1 MIDEAIF
8 DAEEKMEKAVSVARD
23 DLSGIRTGRANPGM
37 FARVNVE
44 YYGTPTPITQMCS
57 INVPEA
63 RMVVIKPYEAGQL
76 RAIEDA
82 IRNSDLGVNPTNDG
96 TIIRVAI
103 PQLTEERRR
112 ELVKQAKAK
121 GEDAKVSVRN
131 IRRRAMDDIEKARK
145 FALEKFSNELLAV
158 KDSLDA
164 ALLIEAAEVQSYKD
178 GVDLTAKQLASV
190 FDKFNIAEI
199 NPVGEKFDPNKHQAI
214 SMLENSG
221 EPNTVTSVL
230 QKGYTLNDR
239 VLRPALVMVA
249 K

>member
-1 MIDEAIF
+1 MHQESKNSEIDIQ
-8 DAEEKMEKAVSVARD
+8 
-23 DLSGIRTGRANPGM
+23 G
-37 FARVNVE
+37 
-44 YYGTPTPITQMCS
+44 
-57 INVPEA
+57 
-63 RMVVIKPYEAGQL
+63 
-76 RAIEDA
+76 
-82 IRNSDLGVNPTNDG
+82 
-96 TIIRVAI
+96 
-103 PQLTEERRR
+103 LTESSA
-112 ELVKQAKAK
+112 ELDPMQDSGAAGSLDDRIAELENQLEEAKAAVLYVK
-121 GEDAKVSVRN
+121 ADGEN

-164 ALLIEAAEVQSYKD
+164 ALLIESTDVQSYKD
-178 GVDLTAKQLASV
+178 GVQITAKQLGAV

>member
-1 MIDEAIF
+1 MTENENDSPSTQADEGAPQN
-8 DAEEKMEKAVSVARD
+8 
-23 DLSGIRTGRANPGM
+23 T
-37 FARVNVE
+37 VE
-44 YYGTPTPITQMCS
+44 ASP
-57 INVPEA
+57 
-63 RMVVIKPYEAGQL
+63 
-76 RAIEDA
+76 
-82 IRNSDLGVNPTNDG
+82 
-96 TIIRVAI
+96 
-103 PQLTEERRR
+103 EERIAAL
-112 ELVKQAKAK
+112 EAQLADAQAAVLYTKAE
-121 GEDAKVSVRN
+121 GEN

-164 ALLIEAAEVQSYKD
+164 ALLIEATEVQSYKD

-199 NPVGEKFDPNKHQAI
+199 NPLGEKFDPNKHQAI
-214 SMLENSG
+214 SLLENSG

-230 QKGYTLNDR
+230 QKGYSLNER

>member
-1 MIDEAIF
+1 MTEYNQEPKIDNTSETAANESIDPSIRIADLEVQLAEAQ
-8 DAEEKMEKAVSVARD
+8 AAVLYVKA
-23 DLSGIRTGRANPGM
+23 
-37 FARVNVE
+37 
-44 YYGTPTPITQMCS
+44 
-57 INVPEA
+57 
-63 RMVVIKPYEAGQL
+63 
-76 RAIEDA
+76 
-82 IRNSDLGVNPTNDG
+82 DG
-96 TIIRVAI
+96 
-103 PQLTEERRR
+103 E
-112 ELVKQAKAK
+112 
-121 GEDAKVSVRN
+121 N

-164 ALLIEAAEVQSYKD
+164 ALLIEATDVQSYKD
-178 GVDLTAKQLASV
+178 GVDITAKQLGAV

-221 EPNTVTSVL
+221 EPNTVTVVL

>member
-1 MIDEAIF
+1 MTEIVNDNPTTQDDE
-8 DAEEKMEKAVSVARD
+8 DT
-23 DLSGIRTGRANPGM
+23 LANP
-37 FARVNVE
+37 
-44 YYGTPTPITQMCS
+44 
-57 INVPEA
+57 
-63 RMVVIKPYEAGQL
+63 
-76 RAIEDA
+76 
-82 IRNSDLGVNPTNDG
+82 
-96 TIIRVAI
+96 VAAS
-103 PQLTEERRR
+103 PEERIA
-112 ELVKQAKAK
+112 ELEAQLAEAQAAVLYTKAE
-121 GEDAKVSVRN
+121 GEN

-164 ALLIEAAEVQSYKD
+164 ALLIEATEVQSYKD

>member
-1 MIDEAIF
+1 MQQDNQNSENETMQSEEDLQQNGAAGSLDDRIGELEEQLKEAQ
-8 DAEEKMEKAVSVARD
+8 ASVLYVKA
-23 DLSGIRTGRANPGM
+23 
-37 FARVNVE
+37 
-44 YYGTPTPITQMCS
+44 
-57 INVPEA
+57 
-63 RMVVIKPYEAGQL
+63 
-76 RAIEDA
+76 
-82 IRNSDLGVNPTNDG
+82 DG
-96 TIIRVAI
+96 
-103 PQLTEERRR
+103 E
-112 ELVKQAKAK
+112 
-121 GEDAKVSVRN
+121 N

-164 ALLIEAAEVQSYKD
+164 ALLIETADVQSYKD
-178 GVDLTAKQLASV
+178 GVKLTANQLASV

-199 NPVGEKFDPNKHQAI
+199 NPLGEKFDPNKHQAI

>member
-1 MIDEAIF
+1 MTENTQEPQYNTPIE
-8 DAEEKMEKAVSVARD
+8 D
-23 DLSGIRTGRANPGM
+23 DLQKNGAAGSLDERIS
-37 FARVNVE
+37 E
-44 YYGTPTPITQMCS
+44 LETQLA
-57 INVPEA
+57 EA
-63 RMVVIKPYEAGQL
+63 QAAVLYVKA
-76 RAIEDA
+76 
-82 IRNSDLGVNPTNDG
+82 DG
-96 TIIRVAI
+96 
-103 PQLTEERRR
+103 E
-112 ELVKQAKAK
+112 
-121 GEDAKVSVRN
+121 N

-164 ALLIEAAEVQSYKD
+164 ALLIEATDVQSYKD
-178 GVDLTAKQLASV
+178 GVQITANQLTSV

-199 NPVGEKFDPNKHQAI
+199 NPLGEKFDPNKHQAI

>member
-1 MIDEAIF
+1 MQQDQENQQ
-8 DAEEKMEKAVSVARD
+8 AELAAQDVTAEQNAPV
-23 DLSGIRTGRANPGM
+23 T
-37 FARVNVE
+37 
-44 YYGTPTPITQMCS
+44 
-57 INVPEA
+57 PEA
-63 RMVVIKPYEAGQL
+63 RIAELEAAL
-76 RAIEDA
+76 
-82 IRNSDLGVNPTNDG
+82 
-96 TIIRVAI
+96 
-103 PQLTEERRR
+103 EET
-112 ELVKQAKAK
+112 KASVLYTK
-121 GEDAKVSVRN
+121 AEGEN
-131 IRRRAMDDIEKARK
+131 IRRRAMDDIDKARK

-164 ALLIEAAEVQSYKD
+164 ALLIEATDVQSYKD
-178 GVDLTAKQLASV
+178 GVELTAKQLASV

-230 QKGYTLNDR
+230 QKGYTLNER

>member
-1 MIDEAIF
+1 MQ
-8 DAEEKMEKAVSVARD
+8 EEQAAVQSEEETTTED
-23 DLSGIRTGRANPGM
+23 IQT
-37 FARVNVE
+37 
-44 YYGTPTPITQMCS
+44 
-57 INVPEA
+57 PEA
-63 RMVVIKPYEAGQL
+63 RIAELEAAL
-76 RAIEDA
+76 
-82 IRNSDLGVNPTNDG
+82 
-96 TIIRVAI
+96 
-103 PQLTEERRR
+103 EESKASV
-112 ELVKQAKAK
+112 LYVKAE
-121 GEDAKVSVRN
+121 GEN
-131 IRRRAMDDIEKARK
+131 IRRRAMDDIDKARK

-164 ALLIEAAEVQSYKD
+164 ALLIEATDVQSYKD
-178 GVDLTAKQLASV
+178 GVELTVKQLASV